1 MYINILRIHLFMTI
15 TNLNS
20 ACRTCRSAVFV
31 AVQPRSVLD
40 FNVPGLHRTILTGS
54 RVGGHRASHY
64 RYMTMIISPT
74 RQQRSGRDA
83 AFCTWRVRHSTGAT
97 ILHELS
103 RCHGNGVSAVLV
115 VLSHAPLIFAH
126 LPTLQRRQT
135 SKLPTR
141 GMRQGWVVHGGGGKR
156 GGWRHLSSLRVVRIY
171 SIMLYETHHQF
182 IFDDVNPGTSLGRA
196 WYKVVTGQELFQ
208 GIVL

>member
-83 AFCTWRVRHSTGAT
+83 AFCTWRVRHSTHT
-97 ILHELS
+97 YRS
-103 RCHGNGVSAVLV
+103 NN
-115 VLSHAPLIFAH
+115 FARIKQM
-126 LPTLQRRQT
+126 PWQRRI
-135 SKLPTR
+135 SSTR
-141 GMRQGWVVHGGGGKR
+141 GPLARTTYFCTPTHPTTTTNLEIADKGNETGVGGTRR
-156 GGWRHLSSLRVVRIY
+156 GGEEGGLAAPFFIASSSY
-171 SIMLYETHHQF
+171 
-182 IFDDVNPGTSLGRA
+182 IFYYV
-196 WYKVVTGQELFQ
+196 
-208 GIVL
+208 I